1 MTLKLALMQI
11 DVAFGEPETNEKK
24 VKEFFRK
31 LDKNI
36 DTVVL
41 PELWTTGY
49 DLSRLEDIGDEEGQ
63 KAKQFLSELATEYNV
78 HLIGGSIAK
87 KSSAGVRNTM
97 YVFNNEGA
105 LLKEYSK
112 AHLFKLMNEEKYLI
126 DDDKDGKFELAGE
139 KSAGLICYD
148 IRFPEWVRTQMLGDT
163 TVLYVVAEW
172 PAPRVDHWKT
182 LLKARAIENQCY
194 VVACN
199 RVGADPNNEFGG
211 HSIVYG
217 PWGNVLAEGSDQE
230 EIVYGEIDTSNVEE
244 IRQQIPIFQDRRPDL
259 YK

>member
-1 MTLKLALMQI
+1 MKLALLQI
-11 DVAFGEPETNEKK
+11 DVAFGDPEANERK
-24 VKEFFRK
+24 VEEFFRN
-31 LDKNI
+31 LDASV
-36 DTVVL
+36 DVVVL

-49 DLSRLEDIGDEEGQ
+49 DLSRLETIADEEGQ
-63 KAKQFLSELATEYNV
+63 KAKRFLSDLAERYDV
-78 HLIGGSIAK
+78 HLVGGSIAK
-87 KSSAGVRNTM
+87 KTSDGVLNTM
-97 YVFNNEGA
+97 YVFDNKGS

-126 DDDKDGKFELAGE
+126 DDTMDGKFELMGE

-148 IRFPEWVRTQMLGDT
+148 IRFPEWVRTQMLEGT

-172 PAPRVDHWKT
+172 PAPRIDHWKT

-199 RVGADPNNEFGG
+199 RVGADPKNEFGG
-211 HSIVYG
+211 HSIIYG
-217 PWGNVLAEGSDQE
+217 PWGDVLAEGSEQE

-244 IRQQIPIFQDRRPDL
+244 IRTQIPIFQDRRPEL